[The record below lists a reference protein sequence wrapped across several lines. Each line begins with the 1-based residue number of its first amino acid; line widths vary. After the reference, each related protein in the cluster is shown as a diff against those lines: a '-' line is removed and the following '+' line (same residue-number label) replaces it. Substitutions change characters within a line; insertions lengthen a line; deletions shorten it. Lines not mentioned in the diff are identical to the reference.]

1 MDYVIGSKEADA
13 KKKLKDLGFS
23 VTVVY
28 EEDTTK
34 DDGVVLRQSIDAG
47 TVSNDGT
54 KVTITV
60 NKIAQIKQGTV
71 NIDLKS
77 LTGGVIDKDE
87 NGNEINSTVK
97 LEVKVTS
104 QGSEDT
110 VYSETHR
117 KDTTRV
123 TVPVEGKG
131 TITVKV
137 FIDGVRKVQ
146 KTLDLNGSNTVLNID

>member
-60 NKIAQIKQGTV
+60 NKIAQLKKGTINV
-71 NIDLKS
+71 NLKA
-77 LTGGVIDKDE
+77 LTGGVEKDE
-87 NGNEINSTVK
+87 SGNEINPEIELTVTAGTDTVCNK
-97 LEVKVTS
+97 RKYRKDVERVTFTTTGRGTIDVKV
-104 QGSEDT
+104 
-110 VYSETHR
+110 
-117 KDTTRV
+117 
-123 TVPVEGKG
+123 
-131 TITVKV
+131 I
-137 FIDGVRKVQ
+137 IDGETYDTKQ
-146 KTLDLNGSNTVLNID
+146 LDLNSSNPIVEFK